1 MHRPMM
7 SGMIVHARIVAV
19 KLARF
24 RPISMDARVRF
35 PMRRRDLNLVLVDLS
50 EKSFV
55 DPIKLRKHKE

>member
-35 PMRRRDLNLVLVDLS
+35 PMRRRDLRGQRRSYMKSWCLLICEREVL
-50 EKSFV
+50 
-55 DPIKLRKHKE
+55 